1 MEVTCEAGQG
11 KARAWRCCHVHPSR
25 LPQAECHNLPR
36 GGLDRAMVS
45 GLTNV
50 VFNLVGWSIIPDFA
64 TKQALRFLN
73 TFLATYF
80 NVPVPPPG
88 SPSYVKRYRL
98 TLSFAIFSYLCYS
111 LYQGSRSIEP
121 NFYEVLGVPVDV
133 DEAGLKTAFKG
144 FARKYHPDRP
154 GVGLAGAELFMKT
167 RKMYESLKDPVARFA
182 YDRFGPDA
190 LDWEGLVTEREYLRR
205 GMISNSMYH
214 IVSFVFLQ
222 FWSAF
227 GEPSPVAFWR
237 YILYAFLFVYE
248 FALLISPPPSLTSL
262 ASTVANNTTSA
273 IFSSTFQDPTSFST
287 HRTLLHIIFPQ
298 RVEYQHIIFLHHLFV
313 FLSVALSRV
322 APQLFPGDPP
332 ASVAKL
338 LVDRVTDVA
347 TAADRETGI
356 MLHTV
361 LHSVHPIQQQPN
373 GIPRP
378 TFNKMQPKT
387 NLDPG
392 VMKTLTSEMRDMI
405 IEANLRKDTEPIAG
419 AWKDAIVRGRA
430 LSLKHPKFAA
440 RHMMSKLG
448 GKTREDEIGED
459 GEDVTGEGILP
470 SPRPSPPPRHGQA
483 SPQRPTAQR
492 TSSHVRARSISC

>member
-1 MEVTCEAGQG
+1 
-11 KARAWRCCHVHPSR
+11 
-25 LPQAECHNLPR
+25 
-36 GGLDRAMVS
+36 MVS

-80 NVPVPPPG
+80 NIPVPPPG

-133 DEAGLKTAFKG
+133 DEAGLKAAFKG

-154 GVGLAGAELFMKT
+154 GVGIAGAELFMKT

-190 LDWEGLVTEREYLRR
+190 LDWEGLATERD
-205 GMISNSMYH
+205 GDIS
-214 IVSFVFLQ
+214 FT
-222 FWSAF
+222 
-227 GEPSPVAFWR
+227 R
-237 YILYAFLFVYE
+237 FLFVYE
-248 FALLISPPPSLTSL
+248 FALLISPPPSLTSF
-262 ASTVANNTTSA
+262 ASAAANNTASA

-361 LHSVHPIQQQPN
+361 LHSVHPIQQQPS
-373 GIPRP
+373 GVPRP

-392 VMKTLTSEMRDMI
+392 IMKTLTSEMRDMI
-405 IEANLRKDTEPIAG
+405 IEANLRKDTDPIAR

-440 RHMMSKLG
+440 RHMMSKLE
-448 GKTREDEIGED
+448 GKTPEDMD
-459 GEDVTGEGILP
+459 GEGGEEVTGEGILP

-483 SPQRPTAQR
+483 SPQRPTTQR